1 MIYILYTIMTKSK
14 KTKRRCAL
22 KGCKKKIS
30 FIDPPCICE
39 KTYCSSHRLITSH
52 SCPIDQR
59 KRETD
64 KLKVDLADAKFEKII
79 QI

>member
-1 MIYILYTIMTKSK
+1 MTKSK
-14 KTKRRCAL
+14 KSKRRCAL

-39 KTYCSSHRLITSH
+39 KTFCSAHRLITLHGCSV
-52 SCPIDQR
+52 DQR
-59 KRETD
+59 KREAN
-64 KLKVDLADAKFEKII
+64 KLTVELADANFEKVI